1 MLNSVFE
8 DVFDADGSEIYLKPV
23 EQYVRLQEDVSFYAV
38 VEAAR
43 RKGET
48 AFGYKIAAESESET
62 VPGGVHINPPKS
74 SMLRFAQGDAVIVA
88 AED

>member
-1 MLNSVFE
+1 M
-8 DVFDADGSEIYLKPV
+8 
-23 EQYVRLQEDVSFYAV
+23 RLGEDVSFYTV

-43 RKGET
+43 RHGET

-62 VPGGVHINPPKS
+62 VPGGIHVNPPKS
-74 SMLRFAQGDAVIVA
+74 AAIRFVQGDCIIVA